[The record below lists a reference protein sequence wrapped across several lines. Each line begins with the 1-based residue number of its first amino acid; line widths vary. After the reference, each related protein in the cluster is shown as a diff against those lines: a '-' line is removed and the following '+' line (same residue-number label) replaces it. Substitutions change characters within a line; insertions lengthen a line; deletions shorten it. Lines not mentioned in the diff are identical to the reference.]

1 MKTRSHYEDVR
12 ERVMDV
18 GQRVVVE
25 REVLTSSHD
34 EGVEVKEEM
43 FSLVMTLKS
52 CMEVCWRNENDRL
65 ADTKS

>member
-1 MKTRSHYEDVR
+1 
-12 ERVMDV
+12 MDV